1 MNMNDR
7 RKRVSARKP
16 RIGLTDRDLE
26 HLFEIHGTDSA
37 AVLARRTGLPYLL
50 IYNIVH
56 RRVMSVSYRHFMTL
70 YGRPAPQQAALKV
83 DGAPFRAMAEL
94 WLFLNAGINRAD
106 LYRELFGLESHQK
119 TDHRIFNGKVKAVDA
134 RLEHIMRQKF
144 SDAGVDTQLL
154 NQWLDEFDALP
165 HSDWVPYT
173 RIRPALVYLWEKL
186 GVHPTS
192 VLKQSV
198 VRYETGLLKRVSRSI
213 ADRIVAL
220 KNKTE
225 KELREEGK
233 QDTEKIKESLVG
245 GKHGYTLYSD
255 IRDELLFLRR
265 TTRRGA
271 KYYLGRSPWTYE
283 NGRAKRIANW
293 RARKILQD
301 CDRFIR
307 QSPDTPLASLP
318 QSRQRAQ
325 VQRLIDVMVART
337 AQLLSDK
344 DGIAFEKR
352 ILRPSHTRVEYS
364 NPYHGLT
371 PFDMA
376 SRVLGMKPRAFDL
389 MVARNCEIFRS
400 VGKFAQRW
408 YLPDLYLRELS
419 RKKDFG
425 LISAKYELMAK
436 AHHRQRPI
444 DACMN

>member
-1 MNMNDR
+1 MEDR
-7 RKRVSARKP
+7 RKRVRAKKP
-16 RIGLTDRDLE
+16 RIRLTDRDLE
-26 HLFEIHGTDSA
+26 LLFEIHGTDSA

-50 IYNIVH
+50 TYNIVH
-56 RRVMSVSYRHFMTL
+56 RRVMSVSHRHYMLL
-70 YGRPAPQQAALKV
+70 YGIPAPQQAALKV
-83 DGAPFRAMAEL
+83 DGAAFRAMAEL
-94 WLFLNAGINRAD
+94 WLFLNDGLTRAD

-119 TDHRIFNGKVKAVDA
+119 TDHRIFNGKINAVDA

-144 SDAGVDTQLL
+144 ADAGVDTQML
-154 NQWLDEFDALP
+154 NQWLDEFDTLP

-173 RIRPALVYLWEKL
+173 RIRPTLVYLWEKL

-192 VLKQSV
+192 VLNQSV
-198 VRYETGLLKRVSRSI
+198 VKYETGILKRVSRST
-213 ADRIVAL
+213 ADRIEAL

-225 KELREEGK
+225 KELREDGK
-233 QDTEKIKESLVG
+233 QDTEKIKEFIVG
-245 GKHGYTLYSD
+245 GKRGYTLYSD
-255 IRDELLFLRR
+255 IRDELLFLCR

-301 CDRFIR
+301 CDQFIR
-307 QSPDTPLASLP
+307 QSPDILLASLP

-325 VQRLIDVMVART
+325 LQRLIVLLVART

-352 ILRPSHTRVEYS
+352 ILRPAHTRVEY
-364 NPYHGLT
+364 NDPHHGFT

-376 SRVLGMKPRAFDL
+376 SRVLGMKRRAFDL
-389 MVARNCEIFRS
+389 MVARNCEIFRT

-436 AHHRQRPI
+436 DIRRPRPI
-444 DACMN
+444 GACMN

>member
-1 MNMNDR
+1 MNDR
-7 RKRVSARKP
+7 RKRVSAKKP
-16 RIGLTDRDLE
+16 RIGLTDKDLE
-26 HLFEIHGTDSA
+26 RLFEIHATHSA

-56 RRVMSVSYRHFMTL
+56 RRVMSVSHRHYMTL
-70 YGRPAPQQAALKV
+70 YGRPAPQQVTLKV
-83 DGAPFRAMAEL
+83 DGELFRAMAEL
-94 WLFLNAGINRAD
+94 WLFLNEELTRAD
-106 LYRELFGLESHQK
+106 LYRELFGMESDQK
-119 TDHRIFNGKVKAVDA
+119 ADHRIFNGKIHAVDA

-144 SDAGVDTQLL
+144 SNAGVDTGLL
-154 NQWLDEFDALP
+154 NQWLEEFDSMP
-165 HSDWVPYT
+165 HSEWVPYS

-192 VLKQSV
+192 VLNQSV
-198 VRYETGLLKRVSRSI
+198 VRYETGILKRVSRST
-213 ADRIVAL
+213 ADRIEAL

-225 KELREEGK
+225 KEFREDGK
-233 QDTEKIKESLVG
+233 QDTEKIKESVVG
-245 GKHGYTLYSD
+245 GKRGYTLYSD
-255 IRDELLFLRR
+255 IRDELLFLCR

-293 RARKILQD
+293 RARKILLD

-307 QSPDTPLASLP
+307 QSPGIPLASLP
-318 QSRQRAQ
+318 QSRQWAQ
-325 VQRLIDVMVART
+325 VSRLIDVLVART
-337 AQLLSDK
+337 AQLLSDE

-364 NPYHGLT
+364 NPYHGFT

-389 MVARNCEIFRS
+389 MVARNCEIFRT

-408 YLPDLYLRELS
+408 YLPDLYLQELS
-419 RKKDFG
+419 MKKDFG

-436 AHHRQRPI
+436 DGRHPRAT

>member
-1 MNMNDR
+1 MNDR
-7 RKRVSARKP
+7 RQPVSAKKP
-16 RIGLTDRDLE
+16 RIGLTDKDLE
-26 HLFEIHGTDSA
+26 RLFEIHGTDSA
-37 AVLARRTGLPYLL
+37 AVLARRTKLPYLL

-56 RRVMSVSYRHFMTL
+56 RRVMSVSHRHYAAL

-83 DGAPFRAMAEL
+83 DGAAFRAMAEL
-94 WLFLNAGINRAD
+94 WLFLNDGVSRAD

-119 TDHRIFNGKVKAVDA
+119 IDHRIFNGKVNTVDA
-134 RLEHIMRQKF
+134 RIEHIMRQKF
-144 SDAGVDTQLL
+144 SDAGVDKQMLK
-154 NQWLDEFDALP
+154 QWLGEFDALP

-173 RIRPALVYLWEKL
+173 RIRPTLIYLWEKL
-186 GVHPTS
+186 GAHPTS
-192 VLKQSV
+192 LLNQSV
-198 VRYETGLLKRVSRSI
+198 VRYETGILKRVSRST
-213 ADRIVAL
+213 ADRIEEL
-220 KNKTE
+220 KDKAE
-225 KELREEGK
+225 KELREDGK
-233 QDTEKIKESLVG
+233 QDTEKIKESVFG
-245 GKHGYTLYSD
+245 GKCGYTLYSD
-255 IRDELLFLRR
+255 IRDELLFLCR

-307 QSPDTPLASLP
+307 QSGALPLASLP
-318 QSRQRAQ
+318 QSRQWAQ
-325 VQRLIDVMVART
+325 VSRLIDVLVART

-352 ILRPSHTRVEYS
+352 ILRPSHTRVEYN
-364 NPYHGLT
+364 NPYHGFT

-389 MVARNCEIFRS
+389 MVARNCEIFRT

-419 RKKDFG
+419 GKKDFG

-436 AHHRQRPI
+436 DDRRPRPI

>member
-1 MNMNDR
+1 MTDR
-7 RKRVSARKP
+7 RNRLRAKKP
-16 RIGLTDRDLE
+16 RIGLSDRDLE

-50 IYNIVH
+50 IYNLIH
-56 RRVMSVSYRHFMTL
+56 RRVMSVSHRHYVTL
-70 YGRPAPQQAALKV
+70 YGRPAPRQVALKV
-83 DGAPFRAMAEL
+83 DGAVFRAMAEL
-94 WLFLNAGINRAD
+94 WLFLNDGLTRAD
-106 LYRELFGLESHQK
+106 LYRELFELESHQK
-119 TDHRIFNGKVKAVDA
+119 IDHRIFNGEVNTVDA
-134 RLEHIMRQKF
+134 RIEHTMRRKF
-144 SDAGVDTQLL
+144 SDAGIDTQLL

-173 RIRPALVYLWEKL
+173 RIRPTLVYLWETL

-192 VLKQSV
+192 VLNQSV
-198 VRYETGLLKRVSRSI
+198 VRYETGILKRVSRST
-213 ADRIVAL
+213 ADRIEAL

-225 KELREEGK
+225 KELREDVK
-233 QDTEKIKESLVG
+233 QDTDKIKESVIG
-245 GKHGYTLYSD
+245 GKRGYTLYSD
-255 IRDELLFLRR
+255 IRDELLFLCRN
-265 TTRRGA
+265 TRKGA

-307 QSPDTPLASLP
+307 KLPALPLASLP
-318 QSRQRAQ
+318 QSRRWKQ
-325 VQRLIDVMVART
+325 VHRLIDVLVVRT

-344 DGIAFEKR
+344 EGIAFEKR
-352 ILRPSHTRVEYS
+352 ILRPSHTRVEYN
-364 NPYHGLT
+364 NPYHGFT

-389 MVARNCEIFRS
+389 MVARNCEIFRT

-436 AHHRQRPI
+436 DGRRPRPT